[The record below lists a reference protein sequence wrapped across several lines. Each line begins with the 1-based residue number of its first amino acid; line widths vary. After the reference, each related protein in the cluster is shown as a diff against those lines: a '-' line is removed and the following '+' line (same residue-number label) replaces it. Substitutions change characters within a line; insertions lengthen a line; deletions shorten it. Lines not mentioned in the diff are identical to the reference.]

1 MSEAE
6 LIETLENIE
15 KYETRIAYIFRKSD
29 SSLEEIQDSMNLERE
44 LPVLKDKLSL
54 LITNPDVMRSSSDI
68 IKLLQQ
74 ISIQEDIYRL
84 AGEKLSS
91 SGNGKDA
98 IQYGKEKKK
107 LDLLNYELNQLIT
120 AKKAMARGG
129 QAANEL
135 RDLYVKQVE
144 LNCGACEKAR
154 EKLAS
159 LDASAAPAAAP
170 AAAAAAAAPSG
181 WSLFG
186 RKKGGRK
193 TRRRHTKRSKKSRQT
208 RSRR

>member
-1 MSEAE
+1 
-6 LIETLENIE
+6 
-15 KYETRIAYIFRKSD
+15 
-29 SSLEEIQDSMNLERE
+29 MNLERE

-107 LDLLNYELNQLIT
+107 LDVLNYELNQLIT

-154 EKLAS
+154 ERLAS
-159 LDASAAPAAAP
+159 LDASAAPAAA
-170 AAAAAAAAPSG
+170 AAAAAPAASSG